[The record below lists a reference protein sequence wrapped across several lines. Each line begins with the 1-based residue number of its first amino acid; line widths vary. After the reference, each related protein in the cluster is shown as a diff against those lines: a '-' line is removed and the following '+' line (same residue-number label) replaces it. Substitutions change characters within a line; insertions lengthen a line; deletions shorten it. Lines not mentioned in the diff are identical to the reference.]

1 MIQKNFWVIS
11 SYKTQTYPFFYFSQE
26 TNIDLFRGI
35 LFRQVKTI
43 RCSEAVYNERKQ
55 TSYFIMYS
63 LFFTTTAKKQK
74 TNQKKAFCFKVKVR
88 KIGKYIFLLHNN
100 INSYKRSKCS
110 KRNWMLACIYSL
122 KRQQAI
128 RL

>member
-43 RCSEAVYNERKQ
+43 RCSEAVYNERENKPV
-55 TSYFIMYS
+55 TLSCIPSS
-63 LFFTTTAKKQK
+63 LQLQQKNKKP
-74 TNQKKAFCFKVKVR
+74 TKKKHSALR
-88 KIGKYIFLLHNN
+88 
-100 INSYKRSKCS
+100 
-110 KRNWMLACIYSL
+110 
-122 KRQQAI
+122 
-128 RL
+128 